1 MFKLRTIDTFF
12 NTKDVDNLQT
22 KNTLDSTGE
31 TSIFKEH
38 HKNSKLLFFLFIDN
52 LVVYMNRKLMKSLLH
67 IY

>member
-1 MFKLRTIDTFF
+1 MFKLRTIDTLF

-38 HKNSKLLFFLFIDN
+38 HKNYKLRFFYLLIIWLFI
-52 LVVYMNRKLMKSLLH
+52 
-67 IY
+67 